1 MKSSV
6 LIQKLA
12 KSYTQPFGDSIKV
25 LKDIDLEIP
34 AGSFISV
41 IGHSGSGKST
51 LLNMLGL
58 LDVPDSVD
66 TLEIGGIDVT
76 RLSQEKKAL
85 FRGKNIG
92 FVFQFHQLLPEFNA
106 LQNVML
112 PMKIGGLS
120 TSKAKERAM
129 ELLGMVF
136 TENEMD
142 GNAYLRK
149 ESQLSGG
156 QCQRVAIARALAN
169 SPPLILADEPTGNL
183 DHESADNVMKIL
195 KKLPETGT
203 TVLMIT
209 HQLSLANSSDYV
221 YGMLMGELNNIT
233 EVTRLSSLQSDEKG
247 SLCCP
252 SCNKE
257 IDLQKIRYRDKVLLD
272 QCPKCKGVWIDEGE
286 LTRCST
292 LFK

>member
-12 KSYTQPFGDSIKV
+12 KSYAQPFGNSIKV
-25 LKDIDLEIP
+25 LKDIDLEVQ
-34 AGSFISV
+34 AGSFVSV
-41 IGHSGSGKST
+41 IGHSGSGKTT

-76 RLSQEKKAL
+76 RLSQEKRAL

-136 TENEMD
+136 TENEMN

-183 DHESADNVMKIL
+183 DHKNAGNVMKIL
-195 KKLPETGT
+195 KKLPEIGT

-209 HQLSLANSSDYV
+209 HQLSLADHSDCV
-221 YGMLMGELNNIT
+221 YGMLMGKLVDNTT
-233 EVTRLSSLQSDEKG
+233 EVSRSSSLQSDG
-247 SLCCP
+247 GYSLCCP
-252 SCNKE
+252 FCNKKLGKKRASSLSE
-257 IDLQKIRYRDKVLLD
+257 GII
-272 QCPKCKGVWIDEGE
+272 GVGIIGNNWGQIIGNNW
-286 LTRCST
+286 
-292 LFK
+292 K

>member
-1 MKSSV
+1 MTSSV
-6 LIQKLA
+6 FIKKLA
-12 KSYTQPFGDSIKV
+12 KSYDQPFGDSIKV
-25 LKDIDLEIP
+25 LKDIDLKIP
-34 AGSFISV
+34 AGNFVSV
-41 IGHSGSGKST
+41 IGPSGSGKST

-76 RLSQEKKAL
+76 KLSQEKRAL

-106 LQNVML
+106 IQNIML

-120 TSKAKERAM
+120 TSKAKKRAM

-136 TENEMD
+136 TKDEMD

-183 DHESADNVMKIL
+183 DQESAGNVMKIL
-195 KKLPETGT
+195 KKLPEIGT
-203 TVLMIT
+203 SVLMIT
-209 HQLSLANSSDYV
+209 HQLSLANQSDCV
-221 YGMLMGELNNIT
+221 YQMLMGKLVDNT
-233 EVTRLSSLQSDEKG
+233 AHSLQSDQG
-247 SLCCP
+247 DSVFCP
-252 SCNKE
+252 FCHKE
-257 IDLQKIRYRDKVLLD
+257 IDLQKI
-272 QCPKCKGVWIDEGE
+272 
-286 LTRCST
+286 
-292 LFK
+292 

>member
-6 LIQKLA
+6 LIQKLS
-12 KSYTQPFGDSIKV
+12 KSYAQPFGDSIKV
-25 LKDIDLEIP
+25 LKDIDLEVQ
-34 AGSFISV
+34 AGSFVSV

-51 LLNMLGL
+51 ILNMLGL

-76 RLSQEKKAL
+76 RLSQEKRAL

-183 DHESADNVMKIL
+183 DHESAGNVMKIL

-209 HQLSLANSSDYV
+209 HQLSLADSSDYV
-221 YGMLMGELNNIT
+221 YGMLMGKLVDNT
-233 EVTRLSSLQSDEKG
+233 TKATRLSSPQSGEED

-252 SCNKE
+252 SCDKE
-257 IDLQKIRYRDKVLLD
+257 IDLQKIRYRRKILLD
-272 QCPKCKGVWIDEGE
+272 QCPKCKGVWLDEGE
-286 LTRCST
+286 LELLSK
-292 LFK
+292 LV